1 MKQFGIILL
10 GFSLAMTTRVQV
22 TRVKMTHCSPGL
34 VINNGN
40 KFVQK

>member
-10 GFSLAMTTRVQV
+10 GFSLAMTTS
-22 TRVKMTHCSPGL
+22 CSSDKSEDGL